1 MPKYTSKDL
10 AEAIVFPVTRT
21 PAQKKEASEQLAEA
35 RKKEQQE
42 MSEMD
47 RLVLEILHIKLK
59 SED

>member
-1 MPKYTSKDL
+1 MPKYTSKEL
-10 AEAIVFPVTRT
+10 AEAIVFPVTLT

-35 RKKEQQE
+35 RKKGQQE

-47 RLVLEILHIKLK
+47 RLVLEILYIKLK